1 MIDTRRLAVPIA
13 IVAAVIVSSCG
24 PQRIRAPERPGQ
36 TLVVLLPDAAGTVG
50 RANVSNPSGTA
61 DLAAARDSTT
71 ASVNQPPGPVTVIS
85 EADVQRLFGE
95 ALSALPPPPQR
106 FTLNFKFDSDE
117 LTDESRALVPEIVQ
131 AVRNRPVPDVLVIG
145 HTDTTGSPSSNFELG
160 LKRAGTVR
168 NILVEAGLDPN
179 FIELVSHGEEELL
192 VPTAD
197 EVAEPRNRRV
207 EIAVR

>member
-13 IVAAVIVSSCG
+13 IVAAGLALSCG
-24 PQRIRAPERPGQ
+24 PKRVPAPERPGQ

-50 RANVSNPSGTA
+50 RANASNPSGTA

-71 ASVNQPPGPVTVIS
+71 VSVNQPPGAVTIIS

-160 LKRAGTVR
+160 MKRAGTVR
-168 NILVEAGLDPN
+168 TILVEAGLDPN